1 MRPGSP
7 ARAPSPGPLS
17 EAAEAQASPPRPA
30 GLRHRWLSD
39 APAPAVTV
47 VPDPDAPPPVCGD
60 TEERPAAVRVL
71 KDRTAARERLVPG
84 EHPGRP
90 ALADV
95 RGFQGPFAQQAPSCW
110 WTRRWTAV
118 TTPFHSC
125 KERWPRLDELPAPGA
140 QSLGQRKRPMLTTQL
155 KKATPLNPTK
165 PGKRKGSG
173 SRTTEDAAK
182 SVSPKPSPSAPSAGE
197 GGPRTGEGQRTPLR
211 AQLSPRPLGDPDSF
225 QPSPCHL
232 GGRAWGVATSS
243 QGSDLACRLRLQR
256 SIVFLAQ

>member
-7 ARAPSPGPLS
+7 ARAPSPGPSS
-17 EAAEAQASPPRPA
+17 EAAEAQASPPGAA

-95 RGFQGPFAQQAPSCW
+95 RGFQGPFAQQAASCW

-125 KERWPRLDELPAPGA
+125 KERWPRLDELPALGA

-155 KKATPLNPTK
+155 KKATPLNREREKGRGPEQLK
-165 PGKRKGSG
+165 MQQKVSARSHLPPPPAQGK
-173 SRTTEDAAK
+173 EDQGQAK
-182 SVSPKPSPSAPSAGE
+182 VSAHPSA
-197 GGPRTGEGQRTPLR
+197 
-211 AQLSPRPLGDPDSF
+211 LS
-225 QPSPCHL
+225 CHQ
-232 GGRAWGVATSS
+232 GRWEILTLFSRHLVT
-243 QGSDLACRLRLQR
+243 
-256 SIVFLAQ
+256 